1 MGAYDLSSNPFN
13 NLGVSVRNTAD
24 EIAEAYENA
33 IIDGDHDEQSLL
45 QAHQALIGPKTRLE
59 AELSWLPELSPS
71 RAKEMLSLLETASTA
86 DGSSSEFNELTGLS
100 LVNIWA
106 GMCSRFPGRSDLI
119 EALIESFK
127 EVSVENAVTT
137 INESRS
143 VSGFPKANP
152 ASVGEILPKI
162 SEAHARTAADA
173 ISRAEHPGLMMTEIV
188 ENLISEVGPAREFLE
203 EVGKHYD
210 NWSAP
215 RLREIKDQIDGAVE
229 NLRADPEAKEP
240 VSLIEGLLDE
250 WDEYSQPCQLLEEAK
265 GLDELRSKE
274 LSDELRE
281 LCLWLSNEMN
291 AHDAALR
298 ISKALLK
305 TFPEL
310 PSVMIQSSDDI
321 DALETLVDEAK
332 AFDLFSPLIEA
343 VQNSLEHLE
352 NLDDDLLMT
361 AFSKDG
367 RGLAK
372 ELYLSFLEAAIA
384 VNGTEHA
391 SMPWM
396 MIRGV
401 AIELNNSASSA
412 DGALKILRGLESFS
426 GADLPADVKEQL
438 DIDLATIDSNLK
450 WKELI
455 TAAEKEDLN
464 VGLTLANDLLATPLD
479 EEERLTAEKLKGA
492 FENRLRSRKRKWIFW
507 GAVAAIVVG
516 FVIKDQID
524 SNKRSLYTSRP
535 STSATTSASYSSSM
549 AEKRPPVG
557 TGKIF
562 TTNQVRYCVYQ
573 GARLDYLRGT
583 VSGST
588 EISRFNFHVEDFN
601 SRCSNYKY
609 RRGVLKR
616 IRSELAGN
624 RAEVLN
630 KAYHLVQ

>member
-1 MGAYDLSSNPFN
+1 
-13 NLGVSVRNTAD
+13 
-24 EIAEAYENA
+24 
-33 IIDGDHDEQSLL
+33 
-45 QAHQALIGPKTRLE
+45 
-59 AELSWLPELSPS
+59 
-71 RAKEMLSLLETASTA
+71 
-86 DGSSSEFNELTGLS
+86 
-100 LVNIWA
+100 
-106 GMCSRFPGRSDLI
+106 
-119 EALIESFK
+119 
-127 EVSVENAVTT
+127 
-137 INESRS
+137 
-143 VSGFPKANP
+143 
-152 ASVGEILPKI
+152 
-162 SEAHARTAADA
+162 
-173 ISRAEHPGLMMTEIV
+173 
-188 ENLISEVGPAREFLE
+188 
-203 EVGKHYD
+203 
-210 NWSAP
+210 
-215 RLREIKDQIDGAVE
+215 
-229 NLRADPEAKEP
+229 
-240 VSLIEGLLDE
+240 
-250 WDEYSQPCQLLEEAK
+250 
-265 GLDELRSKE
+265 
-274 LSDELRE
+274 
-281 LCLWLSNEMN
+281 
-291 AHDAALR
+291 
-298 ISKALLK
+298 
-305 TFPEL
+305 
-310 PSVMIQSSDDI
+310 
-321 DALETLVDEAK
+321 
-332 AFDLFSPLIEA
+332 
-343 VQNSLEHLE
+343 
-352 NLDDDLLMT
+352 
-361 AFSKDG
+361 
-367 RGLAK
+367 
-372 ELYLSFLEAAIA
+372 
-384 VNGTEHA
+384 
-391 SMPWM
+391 
-396 MIRGV
+396 
-401 AIELNNSASSA
+401 
-412 DGALKILRGLESFS
+412 
-426 GADLPADVKEQL
+426 ADLPADVKEQL